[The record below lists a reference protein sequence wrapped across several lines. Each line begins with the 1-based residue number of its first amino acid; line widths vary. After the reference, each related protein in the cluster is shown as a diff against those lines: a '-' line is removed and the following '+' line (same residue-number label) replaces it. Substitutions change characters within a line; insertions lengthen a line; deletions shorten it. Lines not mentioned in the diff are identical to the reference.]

1 MFLNLANTSRLSE
14 FASISVFGSQ
24 WRVKDFFLSLI
35 LIEIYYGTY

>member
-14 FASISVFGSQ
+14 FASSSVFGSQ
-24 WRVKDFFLSLI
+24 WKVEGIFLNLI